1 LSTTRFITI
10 VEVICRTPGSV
21 ASFSSRTRA

>member
-1 LSTTRFITI
+1 LSTIRFMTI